1 MEKERILSLDMSTK
15 TGYSVMISSS
25 EGAQLESYGM
35 IPAIHQPEGKYP
47 GVFVDWA
54 ELVFGEVDSLIKK
67 FKPDVLVIEETC
79 AGSKG
84 VYTQKILEYSHF
96 LLARFIRD
104 SGIKSVYLL
113 TGAWRSEVGA
123 KMTKEESK
131 HNKYV
136 KEYKEEHK
144 SKFAYDIKGKRIG
157 KLTKKHINIRTA
169 NDIFGK
175 FLKAPLRKK
184 NEDEADA
191 ILLSYCYHLRRLKN
205 DGNIEEITMEDLIR
219 DSK

>member
-1 MEKERILSLDMSTK
+1 MESERILSLDVSSK
-15 TGYSVMISSS
+15 TGYSVMVSSS
-25 EGAQLESYGM
+25 ESIRLETYGM
-35 IPAIHQPEGKYP
+35 IPAIHQPEGSYP
-47 GVFVDWA
+47 ESFVDWA
-54 ELVFGEVDSLIKK
+54 ELCFKEIGTLIKK

-84 VYTQKILEYSHF
+84 VYSQKILEFTHF
-96 LLARFIRD
+96 LLAKFIRD
-104 SGIKSVYLL
+104 NNIKSVYLL

-136 KEYKEEHK
+136 KEYKEK
-144 SKFAYDIKGKRIG
+144 NNSKFAYDIKGKKIG
-157 KLTKKHINIRTA
+157 KKTKKHINIRTA
-169 NDIFGK
+169 NDIFADQ
-175 FLKAPLRKK
+175 LKEPLRKK

-191 ILLSYCYHLRRLKN
+191 ILLAYCYHLRRLKKN
-205 DGNIEEITMEDLIR
+205 DNVQEMSMEDLIK